1 MTHRT
6 LPHWNFRGSHH
17 PIVCRGYYTTSLR
30 NSLSNFMA
38 RTIVPRILWTS
49 LYVMTRTS
57 VLLPQLLITAVLAAV
72 VSLAIPVF
80 VDRHDYAAAVV
91 NETRKPSPQ
100 NEAILRAER
109 AKNQRLAFRSH
120 VAAAATLFVLMNA
133 GWLIARRWS
142 EKSPG
147 RA

>member
-1 MTHRT
+1 
-6 LPHWNFRGSHH
+6 
-17 PIVCRGYYTTSLR
+17 
-30 NSLSNFMA
+30 
-38 RTIVPRILWTS
+38 
-49 LYVMTRTS
+49 MTRTS

-109 AKNQRLAFRSH
+109 AKNQRLAFKSH
-120 VAAAATLFVLMNA
+120 VAAGATLFALMNA

-142 EKSPG
+142 GKSPG